1 MVYDVSVGSR
11 QTRKK
16 RRARRRRAWLR
27 ETAYV
32 AVRESTR
39 ATRNTLRE
47 SVSTVLSALI
57 TTPHVLARGVRKLA
71 IIIFRTLWY
80 VSQNV
85 LSRSLRAGRN
95 LLITVAYASNRGA
108 VRDVL
113 LCTALLGSAAAVVA
127 SVIADKLEL
136 AILFCLLAL
145 VLCAAFWVRGARE
158 PSREQYRPNSIG
170 RTRSGAGH
178 RARQ

>member
-1 MVYDVSVGSR
+1 MSVGSR

-16 RRARRRRAWLR
+16 RRARSRRARLT

-32 AVRESTR
+32 TVRESALTG
-39 ATRNTLRE
+39 RNIIRG
-47 SVSTVLSALI
+47 SASTVLSALI
-57 TTPHVLARGVRKLA
+57 TTPHVLAGGVRKLA
-71 IIIFRTLWY
+71 SIIFRTLWR

-85 LSRSLRAGRN
+85 LSRSLRGGRN

-113 LCTALLGSAAAVVA
+113 LCAALLGSGAAVVA
-127 SVIADKLEL
+127 SVFADKLEL

-158 PSREQYRPNSIG
+158 PSKEQCRSSSMG